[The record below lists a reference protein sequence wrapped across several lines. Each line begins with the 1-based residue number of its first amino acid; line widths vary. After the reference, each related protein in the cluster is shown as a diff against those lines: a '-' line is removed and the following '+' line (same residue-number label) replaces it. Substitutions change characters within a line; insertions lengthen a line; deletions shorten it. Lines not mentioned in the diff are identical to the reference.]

1 MKKALSPIL
10 ASVVAAV
17 LAVTSMS
24 VSMPINAHAED
35 GTPSVTAF
43 ATADDLRNAN
53 NFTLHTDNGSGV
65 ARKVNFGKNSERE
78 TVKTWYIAGADSD
91 GSLILMCDPENQLD
105 TRAFNEIGE
114 AEYALSDIREYLIGE
129 GISNHFTTQEQGLMK
144 NPILSTY
151 GSDETSDNLYLASG
165 GSLMIL

>member
-24 VSMPINAHAED
+24 VSMPINAHAEE

-65 ARKVNFGKNSERE
+65 ARKV
-78 TVKTWYIAGADSD
+78 
-91 GSLILMCDPENQLD
+91 
-105 TRAFNEIGE
+105 
-114 AEYALSDIREYLIGE
+114 
-129 GISNHFTTQEQGLMK
+129 
-144 NPILSTY
+144 
-151 GSDETSDNLYLASG
+151 
-165 GSLMIL
+165 